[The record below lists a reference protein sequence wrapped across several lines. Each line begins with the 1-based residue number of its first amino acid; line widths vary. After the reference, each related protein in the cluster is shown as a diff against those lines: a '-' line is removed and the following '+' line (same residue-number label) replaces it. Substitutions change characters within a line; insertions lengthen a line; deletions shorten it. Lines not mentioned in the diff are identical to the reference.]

1 MVGKIQAFGCLVV
14 VAVNKETLENISF
27 LLLTTRSQEA
37 REGRKREWLTKR
49 QSLERNKNSA
59 LRFLLYFMPFSKYH
73 IFLKYRQPSY
83 LLLSSPTC
91 WPSFWRIL
99 KAWWNKISFQG
110 NLDAVS
116 LPSLFSVHVVQW
128 SYHVLVSHQLARTAY
143 ENHQF
148 TVSH

>member
-37 REGRKREWLTKR
+37 REGRKREWLIKR

-73 IFLKYRQPSY
+73 IFLKYIRKKIFFFQSIGQDDMHPWY
-83 LLLSSPTC
+83 
-91 WPSFWRIL
+91 SFGW
-99 KAWWNKISFQG
+99 
-110 NLDAVS
+110 V
-116 LPSLFSVHVVQW
+116 P
-128 SYHVLVSHQLARTAY
+128 
-143 ENHQF
+143 
-148 TVSH
+148 